1 MTSNLTMKT
10 ITEDKPRLTN
20 DEINAYLGS
29 QNTNVM
35 ETILEVDTDINVVE
49 NSLSNNSFI
58 GISTKKTTTLETDDA
73 LVKYNLTES
82 NFKGDVKV
90 SEVDSEL
97 VIEVPEGN
105 THIGEFMND
114 LPDNVMFNKVTTGSG
129 MTTLA
134 LTNDVKYVIAVP
146 YVTLLLNKEV
156 WCANKSIDA
165 LFVHAKGHTEE
176 DIYSYTGN
184 KIMVTYDSL
193 HKVTSI
199 LKESRDISEWK
210 LFIDESHRLLQITNF
225 RHKAVNTVLN
235 NFKEYDRYVFGTATP
250 VLDKYKLTET
260 INIKKCR
267 LQWADLEEVKIK
279 YVEAKEGA
287 SINQIST
294 TILKDHY
301 TGKTEGNAHV
311 FVNSV
316 QMIVQIFKSIKR
328 FNIKTT
334 DIRVVCAE
342 SDYNT
347 KTLAKE
353 GLAIG
358 TVDSDLRGINFY
370 TSTAFEGCDIS
381 DTNGKSYV
389 VVDADRE
396 HTAIDI
402 YTTLP
407 QIIGRI
413 RDTKY
418 KNECTLIVD
427 PSNKFFT
434 TLEEFEEGIREQISK
449 GRNIVKTYDNSE
461 DNVKE
466 WLLEK
471 IEDSNYVIYDADT
484 NTLRSNE
491 NAHLSDMNS
500 FETKS
505 NPLYVSSKT
514 NSLLGK
520 HINNSIVTNYI
531 ESKVVID
538 EILHLLPS
546 GKGNN
551 SVNTEKTLK
560 AFCKKYSEAKT
571 ELEALKVVD
580 EYTQVH
586 DFVSEAHKIGVDRIK
601 ALGYKKKAIQS
612 ELDFTDPCTKHNRE
626 LKLLNTLKLKAGQWY
641 SSKVLKARIQK
652 IYDQQGVKPKANI
665 KHLSGIYDMKPKRRQ
680 VKGVRT
686 EGIIITSIK
695 QRVNK

>member
-1 MTSNLTMKT
+1 MNT
-10 ITEDKPRLTN
+10 TEDRPQLTN
-20 DEINAYLGS
+20 EQINAMLGS
-29 QNTNVM
+29 NSTNEVP
-35 ETILEVDTDINVVE
+35 TILEVTDEVNNDAMADINVDINLHSE
-49 NSLSNNSFI
+49 NPFIARNN
-58 GISTKKTTTLETDDA
+58 KKVSTLESDNT
-73 LVKYNLTES
+73 LVRYNLTES

-90 SEVDSEL
+90 SEVESEL

-105 THIGEFMND
+105 SYIGEFMTD

-146 YVTLLLNKEV
+146 YVTLMLNKEV
-156 WCANKSIDA
+156 WCTNNGIDA
-165 LFVHAKGHTEE
+165 LFVHAKGHREE

-193 HKVTSI
+193 HKVTNI
-199 LKESRDISEWK
+199 LKESRNISEWK
-210 LFIDESHRLLQITNF
+210 LFVDESHRLLQITNF
-225 RHKAVNTVLN
+225 RYKAVNTILN

-260 INIKKCR
+260 SKIKKCR
-267 LQWADLEEVKIK
+267 LQWPDLEEVKVGI
-279 YVEAKEGA
+279 VDITKEDA
-287 SINQIST
+287 TINQMAT
-294 TILKDHY
+294 TILKDHH
-301 TGKTEGNAHV
+301 TGKIDGNAHV

-316 QMIVQIFKSIKR
+316 KMIVQIFKSIKR
-328 FNIKTT
+328 FGIKTT

-358 TVDSDLRGINFY
+358 TVDSTLRGINFY

-381 DTNGKSYV
+381 DVDGRSYV
-389 VVDADRE
+389 VVDANRE
-396 HTAIDI
+396 HTTIDI

-418 KNECTLIVD
+418 KNQCTLIVD
-427 PSNKFFT
+427 PSNKFFA

-484 NTLRSNE
+484 NTLKSNE
-491 NAHLSDMNS
+491 NAHLSEMNS

-505 NPLYVSSKT
+505 NPLYIKSNT

-520 HINNSIVTNYI
+520 HVNNTITTNYI

-538 EILHLLPS
+538 ELLHLVPENPS
-546 GKGNN
+546 R
-551 SVNTEKTLK
+551 SVNTLKTLK
-560 AFCKKYSEAKT
+560 AFCKEYTGVNT
-571 ELEALKVVD
+571 EVERLKVL
-580 EYTQVH
+580 EKYTQVC
-586 DFVSEAHKIGVDRIK
+586 DFVSEAMKIGVDRMR
-601 ALGYKKKAIQS
+601 ALGYEKKRIQA
-612 ELDFTDPCTKHNRE
+612 EIDFTDTRTKNNRE

-641 SSKVLKARIQK
+641 SSKVLKAKIQK
-652 IYDQQGVKPKANI
+652 IYDQQGIYAKANTE
-665 KHLSGIYDMKPKRRQ
+665 HLTGIYDMKPKRML
-680 VKGVRT
+680 VKKAKTSGVV
-686 EGIIITSIK
+686 ITAIK
-695 QRVNK
+695 LKV